1 MSKCPKICKLEYD
14 ANWTNSWQDERSL
27 TGRRSLCLEVLKG
40 CRGALLRIGEM
51 NLRKAFFSVLLA
63 LAGVLLL
70 IAGATLGALSA
81 YNDANTA
88 ARHRQESMTLMG
100 SVRHEVDLL
109 SRLVSSYV
117 STANPRYLIYYY
129 DILAIREGTKRAP
142 DSVPETFWEQVIGG
156 TIAYVTPPPGAGVAL
171 AERTILLGFDAA
183 EVAILRR
190 VFQISDLMK
199 QVEQVAFAAT
209 QGLYDP
215 VKREFVS
222 EAEPQREFANA
233 LLHEARYLK
242 LRAELAIAVD
252 DLALQVDKRTT
263 QNLAEAGEHLLRW
276 IIAVL
281 LLLLGAGGVLVLS
294 YNYLKRHLLAPLTA
308 LHRTATA
315 LAEKSFSER
324 VGDLKGVEEVKA
336 LAVTID
342 SMAAAIEADIEQ
354 RELVQRSLRQ
364 ARARAEVAAEA
375 KSIFLA
381 NMSHEIRTPMN
392 AILGMAYLALK
403 SGLPPRQ
410 HDYVSKIHTA
420 ARSLLGILNDVLD
433 FSKIEAGKVAL
444 EAVPFD
450 LELVVQNALFM
461 VQQRTEGKNI
471 ELILDFQPT
480 RNMQHLVG
488 DPLRLGQVL
497 INLLSN
503 AVKFTETGHVRLIV
517 GERSSD
523 KLTSTIVCRVEDT
536 GIGMTAEQIGRLFQ
550 EFSQADGSTTRRYGG
565 SGLGLA
571 ISKRLLAAMGSEIR
585 VESKVGQGT
594 VFHFAMQ
601 LPLDPS
607 GEAESESALQIE
619 CRRALVVDDYA
630 PARESMSTMLQAMGC
645 AKVDQ
650 SPGGLDALSRLTRAG
665 NDGWTY
671 DLLLLDW
678 LMPDMSGGELLEA
691 LHSRGISL
699 PDRTLVVSVAD
710 ASLLRQEVEHTGV
723 SDVVQK
729 PLLPNVLRRI
739 FGVGLEK
746 ESAARQEHIIPH
758 PGCLQGMSILLVED
772 NELNQQ
778 VAGEIL
784 KGWGASVDIA
794 ANGRIALDILF
805 AEGAEHYALILM
817 DLEMPVMDGREATRR
832 LREDERFQD
841 LPIIAMTA
849 HVAGQGMRDGLA
861 IGANGYIAKPFE
873 PEDLLAMVQP
883 YWRGL
888 MWHALPPA
896 DSGEAERA
904 FTSAMAAMPQID
916 SAVLLRRFGG
926 RLPFLARTLRR
937 FADDCQG
944 WSDRLDATLALGD
957 LEAAQRQVHSLKGLA
972 GTFAM
977 GRLQSALY
985 DLENVIKGGIVEP
998 FGEIAEVDAQL
1009 QPLLAGLERMPA
1021 SLTDS
1026 VAVSDDRPIEVVLAL
1041 LRDQLGSGDGEAEEV
1056 WRMNKGRLD
1065 GVYSPRQV
1073 AAIDHAIGQ
1082 WDFDQALHILDNAN
1096 QGGGGQ

>member
-1 MSKCPKICKLEYD
+1 LDKL
-14 ANWTNSWQDERSL
+14 S
-27 TGRRSLCLEVLKG
+27 V
-40 CRGALLRIGEM
+40 RGAFKGESRCLCCDISGEHRDTFLRIGEM

-81 YNDANTA
+81 YNDAYAA
-88 ARHRQESMTLMG
+88 ARHRQDSMALMG

-142 DSVPETFWEQVIGG
+142 DSMPETFWEQVIGG
-156 TIAYVTPPPGAGVAL
+156 TMAYVPPPPGAGVAL
-171 AERTILLGFDAA
+171 DERTSLLGFDAG
-183 EVAILRR
+183 EVSVLRR
-190 VFQISDLMK
+190 IFQITDQMK

-222 EAEPQREFANA
+222 EAEPQPGFANA

-242 LRAELAIAVD
+242 LRAELAIAVAE
-252 DLALQVDKRTT
+252 LTHQVDERTT
-263 QNLAEAGEHLLRW
+263 KNLERAGVLLLRW
-276 IIAVL
+276 IIAAL
-281 LLLLGAGGVLVLS
+281 LLLLGAGVVLVLS

-342 SMAAAIEADIEQ
+342 SMAAAIEADIAQ

-410 HDYVSKIHTA
+410 HDYVSKIHSA

-450 LELVVQNALFM
+450 LELVVQNAFFM
-461 VQQRTEGKNI
+461 VEQKAEGKNI

-480 RNMQHLVG
+480 RNLHHLVG

-503 AVKFTETGHVRLIV
+503 AVKFTETGHVRLV
-517 GERSSD
+517 VSERSSD
-523 KLTSTIVCRVEDT
+523 EQTSTIVCRIEDT

-585 VESKVGQGT
+585 VDSEVGRGS

-601 LPLDPS
+601 LPLEISKEGGDDDPPIKCS
-607 GEAESESALQIE
+607 
-619 CRRALVVDDYA
+619 RALVVDDYPA
-630 PARESMSTMLQAMGC
+630 ARESMAAMLLAMGC
-645 AKVDQ
+645 ESVDQ
-650 SPGGLDALSRLTRAG
+650 SPGGLDALARLTRASNAG
-665 NDGWTY
+665 TTY
-671 DLLLLDW
+671 DLLVLDW
-678 LMPDMSGGELLEA
+678 LMPDMSGGELIEA
-691 LHSRGISL
+691 LRSRGVPL
-699 PDRTLVVSVAD
+699 PARTLVVSVAD
-710 ASLLRQEVEHTGV
+710 ASLLRQEVDQTGIA
-723 SDVVQK
+723 DIVQK

-739 FGVGLEK
+739 FGTVPGMVTEPP
-746 ESAARQEHIIPH
+746 ARLDRIVPH
-758 PGCLQGMSILLVED
+758 PGCLQGMPILLVED

-784 KGWGASVDIA
+784 RGWGASVDVA
-794 ANGRIALDILF
+794 ANGRVALDMLL
-805 AEGAEHYALILM
+805 AERAEHYALVLM
-817 DLEMPVMDGREATRR
+817 DLEMPIMDGREATRR
-832 LREDERFQD
+832 LREDERFHD

-849 HVAGQGMRDGLA
+849 HVAGQGMKDGLA
-861 IGANGYIAKPFE
+861 KGVNGYIAKPFE
-873 PEDLLAMVQP
+873 PEELLAMVQP
-883 YWRGL
+883 YWRGIAGHD
-888 MWHALPPA
+888 MPAA
-896 DSGEAERA
+896 DSVDVDRTFITG
-904 FTSAMAAMPQID
+904 MAAIPQID
-916 SAVLLRRFGG
+916 SGVLLRRFEG
-926 RLPFLARTLRR
+926 RLPFLARTLQR
-937 FADDCQG
+937 FASDCHG
-944 WSDRLDATLALGD
+944 WSDKLDAMLAKGD
-957 LEAAQRQVHSLKGLA
+957 LDAAQRQVHTLKGLA

-977 GRLQSALY
+977 SRLQSALY
-985 DLENVIKGGIVEP
+985 DLENVIKGGGVEP

-1009 QPLLAGLERMPA
+1009 LPLLAGLERISGALPDSA
-1021 SLTDS
+1021 SVVDG
-1026 VAVSDDRPIEVVLAL
+1026 RPIEGVLAL
-1041 LRDQLGSGDGEAEEV
+1041 LREQLAGGDGEAEEL
-1056 WRMNKGRLD
+1056 WRMNKGRLV

-1082 WDFDQALHILDNAN
+1082 WNFDEALQILDSAN
-1096 QGGGGQ
+1096 QAGSGQQ

>member
-1 MSKCPKICKLEYD
+1 
-14 ANWTNSWQDERSL
+14 
-27 TGRRSLCLEVLKG
+27 
-40 CRGALLRIGEM
+40 M
-51 NLRKAFFSVLLA
+51 NLRKAFFSVLIA
-63 LAGVLLL
+63 LAGVLVL

-81 YNDANTA
+81 YEDSQVA
-88 ARHRQESMTLMG
+88 ARHRQDSMALMG

-156 TIAYVTPPPGAGVAL
+156 TLAYTTPPPGPGVAL
-171 AERTILLGFDAA
+171 AERTSMLGFDAG
-183 EVAILRR
+183 EVSVLRR
-190 VFQISDLMK
+190 IFQISDQMK
-199 QVEQVAFAAT
+199 QVEQIAFAAT

-222 EAEPQREFANA
+222 EAEPQRDFANA
-233 LLHEARYLK
+233 LLHETRYLK

-252 DLALQVDKRTT
+252 ELTGQVDERTT
-263 QNLAEAGEHLLRW
+263 KNLARAGEHLLRW
-276 IIAVL
+276 IVAAL
-281 LLLLGAGGVLVLS
+281 LLLLAAGVVMVIS
-294 YNYLKRHLLAPLTA
+294 YNYLKKHLLAPLTA

-324 VGDLKGVEEVKA
+324 VGDLKGVEEVQA

-342 SMAAAIEADIEQ
+342 SMAAAIEADIAQ

-461 VQQRTEGKNI
+461 VQQRAEGKHI
-471 ELILDFQPT
+471 ELLLDFQPT
-480 RNMQHLVG
+480 PNLHHLVG

-503 AVKFTETGHVRLIV
+503 AVKFTETGHVRLV
-517 GERSSD
+517 VSERSSD

-585 VESKVGQGT
+585 VESQLDRGS

-601 LPLDPS
+601 LPLEPLV
-607 GEAESESALQIE
+607 EAGSDAEPPIE
-619 CRRALVVDDYA
+619 CQRALVVDDYA
-630 PARESMSTMLQAMGC
+630 PARESMAAMLLAMGC
-645 AKVDQ
+645 ARVDQ
-650 SPGGLDALSRLTRAG
+650 SPGGLDALARLTRAG
-665 NDGWTY
+665 NDGAAY

-678 LMPDMSGGELLEA
+678 LMPDMSGAELIEA

-699 PDRTLVVSVAD
+699 PVRTLVVSVAD
-710 ASLLRQEVEHTGV
+710 ASLLRQEVDHTGV

-729 PLLPNVLRRI
+729 PLLPNVLRRVCGS
-739 FGVGLEK
+739 GVKMEPV
-746 ESAARQEHIIPH
+746 ARVEHLIPH

-784 KGWGASVDIA
+784 RGWGASVDVA
-794 ANGRIALDILF
+794 ANGRIALDLLS
-805 AEGAEHYALILM
+805 AEGAEHYAVVLM

-832 LREDERFQD
+832 LREEERFQD

-849 HVAGQGMRDGLA
+849 HVAGQGMKDGLA
-861 IGANGYIAKPFE
+861 KGVNGYIAKPFE
-873 PEDLLAMVQP
+873 PEELLAMVQP

-888 MWHALPPA
+888 IGHVLPPA
-896 DSGEAERA
+896 EAGGTDRA
-904 FTSAMAAMPQID
+904 FVAALAAVPQIE
-916 SAVLLRRFGG
+916 SAVLLRRFEG

-937 FADDCQG
+937 FAEDCHG
-944 WSDRLDATLALGD
+944 WSDRLDAMLASGD

-985 DLENVIKGGIVEP
+985 DLENVIKGGVVEP

-1009 QPLLAGLERMPA
+1009 QPLLAGIERMPA
-1021 SLTDS
+1021 TSSDS
-1026 VAVSDDRPIEVVLAL
+1026 AVAADERPIEVVLAL
-1041 LRDQLGSGDGEAEEV
+1041 LREQLGEGDGEAEEV
-1056 WRMNKGRLD
+1056 WRMNKGRLV
-1065 GVYSPRQV
+1065 GLYSPRQV

-1082 WDFDQALHILDNAN
+1082 WDFDEALLILGSTNH
-1096 QGGGGQ
+1096 GGGGQ

>member
-1 MSKCPKICKLEYD
+1 
-14 ANWTNSWQDERSL
+14 
-27 TGRRSLCLEVLKG
+27 
-40 CRGALLRIGEM
+40 M
-51 NLRKAFFSVLLA
+51 NLRKAFLSVLIA
-63 LAGVLLL
+63 LAGVLVL
-70 IAGATLGALSA
+70 IAGATLGALAA
-81 YNDANTA
+81 YRDAQEA
-88 ARHRQESMTLMG
+88 VRHRQDSMALMG

-117 STANPRYLIYYY
+117 STANPRFLIYYY

-156 TIAYVTPPPGAGVAL
+156 TLSYVTPPPGPGIAL
-171 AERTILLGFDAA
+171 AERTNMLGFDPG
-183 EVAILRR
+183 EVALLRQ
-190 VFQISDLMK
+190 VFLITDQMK

-222 EAEPQREFANA
+222 EAEPQRDFANA

-242 LRAELAIAVD
+242 LRADLAIAVD
-252 DLALQVDKRTT
+252 DLTSQVDQRTT
-263 QNLAEAGEHLLRW
+263 KNLAREGEHLLGW
-276 IIAVL
+276 IIAAL
-281 LLLLGAGGVLVLS
+281 LLLLGAGVVLVLS
-294 YNYLKRHLLAPLTA
+294 YNYLKKHLLAPLTA

-315 LAEKSFSER
+315 LSEKSFSER
-324 VGDLKGVEEVKA
+324 VGELKGVEEVRA
-336 LAVTID
+336 LAATID
-342 SMAAAIEADIEQ
+342 SMAAAIEADIAQ

-461 VQQRTEGKNI
+461 VQQKAEGKHI
-471 ELILDFQPT
+471 ELILDFQPK
-480 RNMQHLVG
+480 RNLHHLVG

-497 INLLSN
+497 INLISN
-503 AVKFTETGHVRLIV
+503 AVKFTETGHVRLV
-517 GERSSD
+517 VSERSSD

-585 VESKVGQGT
+585 VESEVDRGS

-601 LPLDPS
+601 LPLDTS
-607 GEAESESALQIE
+607 IEGAGEVDPPIVCQ
-619 CRRALVVDDYA
+619 RALVVDDY
-630 PARESMSTMLQAMGC
+630 PVARESMAAMLQATGC
-645 AKVDQ
+645 EQVDQ
-650 SPGGLDALSRLTRAG
+650 SPGGLDALARLTRAG
-665 NDGWTY
+665 NDGEAY

-678 LMPDMSGGELLEA
+678 LMPDMSGGELIEA
-691 LHSRGISL
+691 LRSRGISL
-699 PDRTLVVSVAD
+699 PARTLVVSVAD
-710 ASLLRQEVEHTGV
+710 ASLLRHEVERAGV
-723 SDVVQK
+723 ADVVQK
-729 PLLPNVLRRI
+729 PLLPNVLRHFLGTGTEI
-739 FGVGLEK
+739 ELP
-746 ESAARQEHIIPH
+746 ARQEQVVPH
-758 PGCLQGMSILLVED
+758 PGCLEGMSILLVED

-784 KGWGASVDIA
+784 RAWGASVDVA
-794 ANGRIALDILF
+794 ANGRVALDLLS
-805 AEGAEHYALILM
+805 AEGVGHYGLVLM

-832 LREDERFQD
+832 LREDERFHD

-849 HVAGQGMRDGLA
+849 HVAGQGMKDGLA
-861 IGANGYIAKPFE
+861 KGVNGYISKPFE
-873 PEDLLAMVQP
+873 PEELLAMVQP

-888 MWHALPPA
+888 TALA
-896 DSGEAERA
+896 RSAVDSVDEDRV
-904 FTSAMAAMPQID
+904 FVSSIAAIPQID
-916 SAVLLRRFGG
+916 SAILLRRFDG
-926 RLPFLARTLRR
+926 RLPFLARTLHR
-937 FADDCQG
+937 FADDCHG
-944 WSDRLDATLALGD
+944 WSDRLDATLAQGD
-957 LEAAQRQVHSLKGLA
+957 LEAAQRQVHTLKGLA

-977 GRLQSALY
+977 NSLQSALR
-985 DLENVIKGGIVEP
+985 DLENVIKGGVVEP
-998 FGEIAEVDAQL
+998 FGEIAEVDALL

-1021 SLTDS
+1021 NFSESAAIADG
-1026 VAVSDDRPIEVVLAL
+1026 RPIEEILDL
-1041 LRDQLGSGDGEAEEV
+1041 LRDQLMEGDGEAEEI
-1056 WRMNKGRLD
+1056 WRMNKGRFVGLF
-1065 GVYSPRQV
+1065 SPRQV

-1082 WDFDQALHILDNAN
+1082 WDFDEALLVLGNAN
-1096 QGGGGQ
+1096 QGGGTQ

>member
-1 MSKCPKICKLEYD
+1 
-14 ANWTNSWQDERSL
+14 
-27 TGRRSLCLEVLKG
+27 
-40 CRGALLRIGEM
+40 M
-51 NLRKAFFSVLLA
+51 NLRKAFFSVLIA
-63 LAGVLLL
+63 LAGVLSL
-70 IAGATLGALSA
+70 IAGATLGALSS
-81 YNDANTA
+81 YDDARDA
-88 ARHRQESMTLMG
+88 ARHRQDSMALMG

-129 DILAIREGTKRAP
+129 DILAIREGTKKAP

-171 AERTILLGFDAA
+171 AERTSLLGFDQS

-190 VFQISDLMK
+190 VFQITDQMK
-199 QVEQVAFAAT
+199 QVEQIAFAAT

-222 EAEPQREFANA
+222 EAEPQRDFANA

-252 DLALQVDKRTT
+252 ELTSQVDQRTT
-263 QNLAEAGEHLLRW
+263 KNLGRAGEHLLRW
-276 IIAVL
+276 IIAAL
-281 LLLLGAGGVLVLS
+281 LLLLGAGVVLVLS
-294 YNYLKRHLLAPLTA
+294 YGYLKRHLLAPLTA

-324 VGDLKGVEEVKA
+324 VGDLKGVEEVQA
-336 LAVTID
+336 LAATID
-342 SMAAAIEADIEQ
+342 SMAAAIEADIAQ

-461 VQQRTEGKNI
+461 VQQRAEGKNI

-480 RNMQHLVG
+480 RNMQHLIG

-517 GERSSD
+517 GERTSD

-536 GIGMTAEQIGRLFQ
+536 GIGMTAEQISRLFQ

-585 VESKVGQGT
+585 VESEVDHGT

-601 LPLDPS
+601 LPLEPF
-607 GEAESESALQIE
+607 SEEGGDAALLIE
-619 CRRALVVDDYA
+619 CKRALVADDYP
-630 PARESMSTMLQAMGC
+630 PARESMAAMLLAMGC
-645 AKVDQ
+645 TEVDQ
-650 SPGGLDALSRLTRAG
+650 SPGGLDALARLTRASNEG
-665 NDGWTY
+665 RAY

-678 LMPDMSGGELLEA
+678 LMPDMSGGELIEA
-691 LHSRGISL
+691 LHSRGVSL
-699 PDRTLVVSVAD
+699 PARTLVVSVAD
-710 ASLLRQEVEHTGV
+710 ASLLRQEVDHKGV
-723 SDVVQK
+723 ADVVQK

-739 FGVGLEK
+739 LGSGVEMEPTARLE
-746 ESAARQEHIIPH
+746 HPIPH

-784 KGWGASVDIA
+784 RGWGASVDVA
-794 ANGRIALDILF
+794 ANGRIALDILS
-805 AEGAEHYALILM
+805 AESAGHYALVLM

-832 LREDERFQD
+832 LREEERFQD

-849 HVAGQGMRDGLA
+849 HVAGLGMKDGLA
-861 IGANGYIAKPFE
+861 KGVNGYIAKPFE

-888 MWHALPPA
+888 PGHALPPA
-896 DSGEAERA
+896 DSAEDDRA
-904 FTSAMAAMPQID
+904 FIAAIAAIPQIE
-916 SAVLLRRFGG
+916 SAVLLRRFEG

-937 FADDCQG
+937 FAEDCHG
-944 WSDRLDATLALGD
+944 WSDRLDTTLAQGD

-985 DLENVIKGGIVEP
+985 DLENIIKGGVVEP

-1009 QPLLAGLERMPA
+1009 QPLLAGIERMPA
-1021 SLTDS
+1021 NSSDS
-1026 VAVSDDRPIEVVLAL
+1026 VAATDDRPIEAVLAL
-1041 LRDQLGSGDGEAEEV
+1041 LREQLGGGDGEAEEV
-1056 WRMNKGRLD
+1056 WRMNKGRLV

>member
-1 MSKCPKICKLEYD
+1 
-14 ANWTNSWQDERSL
+14 
-27 TGRRSLCLEVLKG
+27 
-40 CRGALLRIGEM
+40 M
-51 NLRKAFFSVLLA
+51 NLRKAFFSVLIA
-63 LAGVLLL
+63 LAGVLVL

-81 YNDANTA
+81 YEDSQVA
-88 ARHRQESMTLMG
+88 ARHRQDSMALMG

-156 TIAYVTPPPGAGVAL
+156 TLAYTTPPPGPGVAL
-171 AERTILLGFDAA
+171 AERTSMLGFDAG
-183 EVAILRR
+183 EVAILRQI
-190 VFQISDLMK
+190 FQITDQMK
-199 QVEQVAFAAT
+199 QVEQIAFAAT

-222 EAEPQREFANA
+222 EAEPQRDFANA

-252 DLALQVDKRTT
+252 ELTSQVDERTT
-263 QNLAEAGEHLLRW
+263 KNLARAGEHLLRW
-276 IIAVL
+276 IVAAL
-281 LLLLGAGGVLVLS
+281 LLLLAAGVVMVLS
-294 YNYLKRHLLAPLTA
+294 YGYLKRHLLAPLTA

-324 VGDLKGVEEVKA
+324 VGDLKGVEEVQA

-342 SMAAAIEADIEQ
+342 SMAAAIEADIAQ

-461 VQQRTEGKNI
+461 VQQRAEGKHI
-471 ELILDFQPT
+471 ELLLDFQPT
-480 RNMQHLVG
+480 RNLHHLVG

-503 AVKFTETGHVRLIV
+503 AVKFTETGHVRLV
-517 GERSSD
+517 VSERSSD

-585 VESKVGQGT
+585 VESQLDRGS

-601 LPLDPS
+601 LPLEPS
-607 GEAESESALQIE
+607 VEAGTDAESPIE
-619 CRRALVVDDYA
+619 CQRALVVDDYA
-630 PARESMSTMLQAMGC
+630 PARESMAAMLLAMGC
-645 AKVDQ
+645 EKVDQ
-650 SPGGLDALSRLTRAG
+650 SPGGLDALARLTRAG
-665 NDGWTY
+665 NDGAAY

-678 LMPDMSGGELLEA
+678 LMPDMSGAELIEA
-691 LHSRGISL
+691 LHSRGVLL
-699 PDRTLVVSVAD
+699 PARTLVVSVAD
-710 ASLLRQEVEHTGV
+710 ASLLRQEVDHTGV
-723 SDVVQK
+723 ADVVQK
-729 PLLPNVLRRI
+729 PLLPNVLRRLCGS
-739 FGVGLEK
+739 GVKMEPV
-746 ESAARQEHIIPH
+746 ARVEHLIPH

-784 KGWGASVDIA
+784 RGWGASVDVA
-794 ANGRIALDILF
+794 ANGRIALDLLS
-805 AEGAEHYALILM
+805 AEGAEHYAVVLM

-832 LREDERFQD
+832 LREEDRFQD

-849 HVAGQGMRDGLA
+849 HVAGQGMKDGLA
-861 IGANGYIAKPFE
+861 KGVNGYIAKPFE
-873 PEDLLAMVQP
+873 PEELLAMVQP

-888 MWHALPPA
+888 VGHVLSPA
-896 DSGEAERA
+896 EPGGADRA
-904 FTSAMAAMPQID
+904 FITALAAVPQIE
-916 SAVLLRRFGG
+916 SAVLLRRFEG

-937 FADDCQG
+937 FAEDCHG
-944 WSDRLDATLALGD
+944 WSDRLDAMLASGD

-985 DLENVIKGGIVEP
+985 DLENVIKGGVVEP

-1009 QPLLAGLERMPA
+1009 QPLLAGIERMPA
-1021 SLTDS
+1021 NSPDS
-1026 VAVSDDRPIEVVLAL
+1026 TAAIDERPIEVVLAL
-1041 LRDQLGSGDGEAEEV
+1041 LREQLGEGDGEAEEV
-1056 WRMNKGRLD
+1056 WRMNKGRLV
-1065 GVYSPRQV
+1065 GLYSPRQV

-1082 WDFDQALHILDNAN
+1082 WDFDAALLILGSINH
-1096 QGGGGQ
+1096 GGGGQ

>member
-1 MSKCPKICKLEYD
+1 
-14 ANWTNSWQDERSL
+14 
-27 TGRRSLCLEVLKG
+27 
-40 CRGALLRIGEM
+40 LLRIGEM
-51 NLRKAFFSVLLA
+51 NLRKAFFSVLIA
-63 LAGVLLL
+63 LAGVLVL

-81 YNDANTA
+81 YEESQAS
-88 ARHRQESMTLMG
+88 ARHRQDSMALMG

-156 TIAYVTPPPGAGVAL
+156 TIPYATPPPGPGVAL
-171 AERTILLGFDAA
+171 AERTSLLGFDAG

-190 VFQISDLMK
+190 IFQITDQMK
-199 QVEQVAFAAT
+199 QVEQIAFAAT

-222 EAEPQREFANA
+222 EAEPQRDFANA

-252 DLALQVDKRTT
+252 ELTRQVDERTT
-263 QNLAEAGEHLLRW
+263 KSLARAGQHLLRW
-276 IIAVL
+276 IIAAL
-281 LLLLGAGGVLVLS
+281 LLLLGAGVVMVIS
-294 YNYLKRHLLAPLTA
+294 YNYLKKHLLAPLTA

-324 VGDLKGVEEVKA
+324 VGDLKGVEEVRA
-336 LAVTID
+336 LAATID
-342 SMAAAIEADIEQ
+342 SMAAAIEADIAQ

-461 VQQRTEGKNI
+461 VQQKAEGKNI
-471 ELILDFQPT
+471 ELLLDFLPT
-480 RNMQHLVG
+480 RNLHHLMG

-503 AVKFTETGHVRLIV
+503 AVKFTETGHVRLV
-517 GERSSD
+517 VSERSSD
-523 KLTSTIVCRVEDT
+523 KLTSTIACRVEDT

-585 VESKVGQGT
+585 VEST
-594 VFHFAMQ
+594 VDRGSVFSFAMQ
-601 LPLDPS
+601 LPLDP
-607 GEAESESALQIE
+607 AIE
-619 CRRALVVDDYA
+619 GAGDADPPILCQRALVVDDYPA
-630 PARESMSTMLQAMGC
+630 ARESMAAMLLAMGC
-645 AKVDQ
+645 EVVDQ
-650 SPGGLDALSRLTRAG
+650 SPGGLDALARLTRAS
-665 NDGWTY
+665 NDGAPY

-678 LMPDMSGGELLEA
+678 LMPDMSGGELIEA
-691 LHSRGISL
+691 LHSRGI
-699 PDRTLVVSVAD
+699 PMPPRTLVVSVAD
-710 ASLLRQEVEHTGV
+710 ASLMRPEVEQKGV
-723 SDVVQK
+723 ADVVQK

-739 FGVGLEK
+739 FGTGMAMEPT
-746 ESAARQEHIIPH
+746 ARQEHLIPH

-784 KGWGASVDIA
+784 RGWGASVDVA
-794 ANGRIALDILF
+794 ANGRIALDLLS
-805 AEGAEHYALILM
+805 AEGAGHYAVVLM

-832 LREDERFQD
+832 LREDERFHD
-841 LPIIAMTA
+841 LPILAMTA
-849 HVAGQGMRDGLA
+849 HVAGQGMKDGLA
-861 IGANGYIAKPFE
+861 KGVNGYIAKPFE
-873 PEDLLAMVQP
+873 PEELLAMVQP

-888 MWHALPPA
+888 TGLALPPA
-896 DSGEAERA
+896 DSAEADRA
-904 FTSAMAAMPQID
+904 FVAAMAAIPQIE
-916 SAVLLRRFGG
+916 SAVLLRRFHG

-937 FADDCQG
+937 FAEDCHG
-944 WSDRLDATLALGD
+944 WSDKLDATLVQGD
-957 LEAAQRQVHSLKGLA
+957 FEAAQRQVHTLKGLA

-977 GRLQSALY
+977 SRLQAALY
-985 DLENVIKGGIVEP
+985 DLENVIKGGVVEP

-1009 QPLLAGLERMPA
+1009 LPLLAGLERIPVDLSESA
-1021 SLTDS
+1021 A
-1026 VAVSDDRPIEVVLAL
+1026 VADGRPIEVVLAL
-1041 LRDQLGSGDGEAEEV
+1041 LRDQLSGGDGEVEEV
-1056 WRMNKGRLD
+1056 WRMNKGRLV
-1065 GVYSPRQV
+1065 GRYSPRQV

-1082 WDFDQALHILDNAN
+1082 WDFDEALLILDGAN

>member
-1 MSKCPKICKLEYD
+1 
-14 ANWTNSWQDERSL
+14 
-27 TGRRSLCLEVLKG
+27 
-40 CRGALLRIGEM
+40 M
-51 NLRKAFFSVLLA
+51 NLRKAFFSVLIA
-63 LAGVLLL
+63 LAGVLAL

-81 YNDANTA
+81 YDDARDATK
-88 ARHRQESMTLMG
+88 HRQDSMALMG

-129 DILAIREGTKRAP
+129 DILAIREGTKKAP

-156 TIAYVTPPPGAGVAL
+156 TMAYVPPPTGAGVAL
-171 AERTILLGFDAA
+171 AERTSLLGFDAG
-183 EVAILRR
+183 EVTVLRR
-190 VFQISDLMK
+190 VFQITDQMK
-199 QVEQVAFAAT
+199 QVEQIAFAAT

-222 EAEPQREFANA
+222 EAEPQHDFANA

-252 DLALQVDKRTT
+252 ELTNQVDQRTT
-263 QNLAEAGEHLLRW
+263 KNLGRAGEHLLRW
-276 IIAVL
+276 IVAAL
-281 LLLLGAGGVLVLS
+281 LLLLAAGVVMVLS
-294 YNYLKRHLLAPLTA
+294 YGYLKRHLLAPLTA

-324 VGDLKGVEEVKA
+324 VGDLKGVEEVQA
-336 LAVTID
+336 LAATID
-342 SMAAAIEADIEQ
+342 SMAAAIEADIAQ

-461 VQQRTEGKNI
+461 VQQRAEGKHI

-523 KLTSTIVCRVEDT
+523 KLSSTIVCRVEDT

-585 VESKVGQGT
+585 VESEVDHGT

-601 LPLDPS
+601 LPLEPS
-607 GEAESESALQIE
+607 REENSEAAALIE
-619 CRRALVVDDYA
+619 CKRALVVDDYP
-630 PARESMSTMLQAMGC
+630 PARESMATMLLAMGC
-645 AKVDQ
+645 AAVDQ
-650 SPGGLDALSRLTRAG
+650 SPGGLDALARLTRAS
-665 NDGWTY
+665 NDGWAY

-678 LMPDMSGGELLEA
+678 LMPDMSGGELIEA

-699 PDRTLVVSVAD
+699 PARTLVVSVAD
-710 ASLLRQEVEHTGV
+710 ASLLRQEVDHTGV
-723 SDVVQK
+723 ADVVQK
-729 PLLPNVLRRI
+729 PLLPNVLRRV
-739 FGVGLEK
+739 FGSGMEMEPMARLE
-746 ESAARQEHIIPH
+746 HLIPH

-784 KGWGASVDIA
+784 RGWGASVDVA
-794 ANGRIALDILF
+794 ANGRIALDILSN
-805 AEGAEHYALILM
+805 EGAGHYAVVLM

-832 LREDERFQD
+832 LREEERFQD

-849 HVAGQGMRDGLA
+849 HVAGQGMKDGLA
-861 IGANGYIAKPFE
+861 KGVNGYIAKPFE
-873 PEDLLAMVQP
+873 PEELLAMVQP

-888 MWHALPPA
+888 LGHTLPPA
-896 DSGEAERA
+896 DSGEADRA
-904 FTSAMAAMPQID
+904 FIAAIAAIPQIE
-916 SAVLLRRFGG
+916 SAVLLRRFEG

-937 FADDCQG
+937 FAEDCHG
-944 WSDRLDATLALGD
+944 WSDRLDATLVSGD

-985 DLENVIKGGIVEP
+985 DLENVIKGGVVEP

-1009 QPLLAGLERMPA
+1009 QPLLVGLERMPA
-1021 SLTDS
+1021 SLSDS
-1026 VAVSDDRPIEVVLAL
+1026 VAAVDDRPIEAVLAL
-1041 LRDQLGSGDGEAEEV
+1041 LREQLGGGDGEAEEI
-1056 WRMNKGRLD
+1056 WRMNKGRLV

-1082 WDFDQALHILDNAN
+1082 WDFDEALHILDNTN

>member
-1 MSKCPKICKLEYD
+1 
-14 ANWTNSWQDERSL
+14 
-27 TGRRSLCLEVLKG
+27 
-40 CRGALLRIGEM
+40 M

-63 LAGVLLL
+63 LGGVLLL

-81 YNDANTA
+81 YNDAHTA
-88 ARHRQESMTLMG
+88 ARHRQDSMALMG

-156 TIAYVTPPPGAGVAL
+156 TIAYVTPPPGAGIAL
-171 AERTILLGFDAA
+171 AERTSLLGFDAA

-190 VFQISDLMK
+190 VFQISDQMK
-199 QVEQVAFAAT
+199 QVEQIAFAAT

-215 VKREFVS
+215 IKREFVS
-222 EAEPQREFANA
+222 EAEPQREFASA
-233 LLHEARYLK
+233 LLHESRYLK

-252 DLALQVDKRTT
+252 DLARQVDQRTT
-263 QNLAEAGEHLLRW
+263 QALAESGAHLLRW
-276 IIAVL
+276 IIAALVL
-281 LLLLGAGGVLVLS
+281 LLVAGLVLVLS

-342 SMAAAIEADIEQ
+342 SMAAAIEADIAQ

-410 HDYVSKIHTA
+410 HDYVSKIHSA

-450 LELVVQNALFM
+450 LEMVVQNALFM
-461 VQQRTEGKNI
+461 VQQRAEGKHI

-480 RNMQHLVG
+480 HNLHHLVG

-523 KLTSTIVCRVEDT
+523 SLTSTVVFRIEDT

-585 VESKVGQGT
+585 VESEVDHGT
-594 VFHFAMQ
+594 VFHFVLQ
-601 LPLDPS
+601 LPLEPS
-607 GEAESESALQIE
+607 GEDVRTAPLLID
-619 CRRALVVDDYA
+619 CKRALVVDDYA

-645 AKVDQ
+645 ATVDQ
-650 SPGGLDALSRLTRAG
+650 SPGGLDALARLTRASS
-665 NDGWTY
+665 DGWAY

-678 LMPDMSGGELLEA
+678 LMPDMSGGELIDA
-691 LHSRGISL
+691 LVSRGISL
-699 PDRTLVVSVAD
+699 PARTLVVSVAD
-710 ASLLRQEVEHTGV
+710 ASLLRQEVDHRGV
-723 SDVVQK
+723 ADVVQK
-729 PLLPNVLRRI
+729 PLLPNVLRHM
-739 FGVGLEK
+739 FGAGMERARELIEQ
-746 ESAARQEHIIPH
+746 ADLARARQLHEIK
-758 PGCLQGMSILLVED
+758 
-772 NELNQQ
+772 QQ
-778 VAGEIL
+778 V
-784 KGWGASVDIA
+784 GAASFGD
-794 ANGRIALDILF
+794 
-805 AEGAEHYALILM
+805 
-817 DLEMPVMDGREATRR
+817 R
-832 LREDERFQD
+832 LRDVYGR
-841 LPIIAMTA
+841 
-849 HVAGQGMRDGLA
+849 
-861 IGANGYIAKPFE
+861 Y
-873 PEDLLAMVQP
+873 
-883 YWRGL
+883 
-888 MWHALPPA
+888 PA
-896 DSGEAERA
+896 Y
-904 FTSAMAAMPQID
+904 
-916 SAVLLRRFGG
+916 
-926 RLPFLARTLRR
+926 
-937 FADDCQG
+937 
-944 WSDRLDATLALGD
+944 ATKSNL
-957 LEAAQRQVHSLKGLA
+957 QR
-972 GTFAM
+972 
-977 GRLQSALY
+977 
-985 DLENVIKGGIVEP
+985 
-998 FGEIAEVDAQL
+998 
-1009 QPLLAGLERMPA
+1009 
-1021 SLTDS
+1021 
-1026 VAVSDDRPIEVVLAL
+1026 
-1041 LRDQLGSGDGEAEEV
+1041 
-1056 WRMNKGRLD
+1056 
-1065 GVYSPRQV
+1065 
-1073 AAIDHAIGQ
+1073 
-1082 WDFDQALHILDNAN
+1082 
-1096 QGGGGQ
+1096 

>member
-1 MSKCPKICKLEYD
+1 
-14 ANWTNSWQDERSL
+14 
-27 TGRRSLCLEVLKG
+27 
-40 CRGALLRIGEM
+40 M

-63 LAGVLLL
+63 LAGVLFL

-81 YNDANTA
+81 YNDSHEA
-88 ARHRQESMTLMG
+88 ARHRQDSMALMG
-100 SVRHEVDLL
+100 SVRQEVDLL

-156 TIAYVTPPPGAGVAL
+156 TLAYVTPPPGPGLAL
-171 AERTILLGFDAA
+171 AERTSLLGFDSG
-183 EVAILRR
+183 EVAVLRR
-190 VFQISDLMK
+190 VFQITDQMK
-199 QVEQVAFAAT
+199 QVEQIAFAAT

-215 VKREFVS
+215 AKREFVS
-222 EAEPQREFANA
+222 EAEPQRDFANA

-252 DLALQVDKRTT
+252 ELARLVDQRTT
-263 QNLAEAGEHLLRW
+263 ENLARAGDHLLRW
-276 IIAVL
+276 IIAAL
-281 LLLLGAGGVLVLS
+281 LLLLGAGGVMVVS
-294 YNYLKRHLLAPLTA
+294 YIYLKRHLLAPLTA
-308 LHRTATA
+308 LHQTATA

-342 SMAAAIEADIEQ
+342 SMAAAIEADIAQ

-420 ARSLLGILNDVLD
+420 ARSLLGLLNDVLD
-433 FSKIEAGKVAL
+433 FSKIEAGKVVL

-450 LELVVQNALFM
+450 LEQVVQNALFM
-461 VQQRTEGKNI
+461 VQQKAEGKHI
-471 ELILDFQPT
+471 ELVLDFQPT
-480 RNMQHLVG
+480 RNLRHLVG

-517 GERSSD
+517 SERSSD

-585 VESKVGQGT
+585 VESEIDRGS
-594 VFHFAMQ
+594 VFHFAIL
-601 LPLDPS
+601 LPLEPS
-607 GEAESESALQIE
+607 CDEAGDAAPQIVCE
-619 CRRALVVDDYA
+619 RALVVDDY
-630 PARESMSTMLQAMGC
+630 PVARESMAALLRAMGC
-645 AKVDQ
+645 AAVEQ
-650 SPGGLDALSRLTRAG
+650 SSGGLDALARMTRASHE
-665 NDGWTY
+665 GWAY

-678 LMPDMSGGELLEA
+678 PMPDMPGGELIEA
-691 LHSRGISL
+691 LRSRGIPL
-699 PDRTLVVSVAD
+699 PARTLVVSVAD
-710 ASLLRQEVEHTGV
+710 ASLLRQEVEQAV
-723 SDVVQK
+723 VADVVQK
-729 PLLPNVLRRI
+729 PLLPNVVRRI
-739 FGVGLEK
+739 FGTASALAPTATLE
-746 ESAARQEHIIPH
+746 QPIPH
-758 PGCLQGMSILLVED
+758 PGCLQGMPILLVED

-784 KGWGASVDIA
+784 KSWGASVDVA
-794 ANGRIALDILF
+794 ANGQIALDLLS
-805 AEGAEHYALILM
+805 AEGAEIYAVVLM
-817 DLEMPVMDGREATRR
+817 DLEMPVMDGREATRH

-849 HVAGQGMRDGLA
+849 HVAGLGMRDGLA
-861 IGANGYIAKPFE
+861 NGVNGYIAKPFE
-873 PEDLLAMVQP
+873 PEDLLAMLQP
-883 YWRGL
+883 YWRERAG
-888 MWHALPPA
+888 HALPPA
-896 DSGEAERA
+896 DSVDADRA
-904 FTSAMAAMPQID
+904 FIDAMLAIPQIE
-916 SAVLLRRFGG
+916 SAVLLCRFEG

-937 FADDCQG
+937 FAEDCRG
-944 WSDRLDATLALGD
+944 WSDTLDATLAQGQLD
-957 LEAAQRQVHSLKGLA
+957 AAQRQVHTLKGLA

-977 GRLQSALY
+977 SSLQSALY
-985 DLENVIKGGIVEP
+985 DLEKAIKGGGVEP

-1009 QPLLAGLERMPA
+1009 QPLLAGLERIPDH
-1021 SLTDS
+1021 L
-1026 VAVSDDRPIEVVLAL
+1026 SDAAAAIDVRPIESVLAM
-1041 LRDQLGSGDGEAEEV
+1041 LREQLSEGDGEAEET
-1056 WRMNKGRLD
+1056 WRMNKGRLV
-1065 GVYSPRQV
+1065 GQYSPWQV

-1082 WDFDQALHILDNAN
+1082 WDFDEALLVLGSAH
-1096 QGGGGQ
+1096 QGGSG